1 MDAQKT
7 GSLILEARTKLN
19 MTQKELAEKINVSE
33 KAVSKWENG
42 RGCPDITLLPSLSSA
57 LQIDIES
64 ILRGDLSRNKTKGGS
79 MNRLKIYRCIDC
91 GNIITATNKIEL
103 SCCGHLLEE
112 LIPASES
119 NSSIIKS
126 IEESDNQF
134 YVTFNNPM
142 TKTDYIAGVVTSA
155 YDRTTVIPMFAEQE
169 PSVILPQLTG
179 VKLFL
184 ITNKNLCYSFFF
196 SN

>member
-33 KAVSKWENG
+33 KAVS
-42 RGCPDITLLPSLSSA
+42 
-57 LQIDIES
+57 
-64 ILRGDLSRNKTKGGS
+64 KGGS

-119 NSSIIKS
+119 DSSIIKS

-134 YVTFNNPM
+134 YVTFNSPM